1 MTTIRRPNGSI
12 IGASVIPIG
21 TGGGNIPGIWCRN
34 EHYSLLTSGVF
45 PTPSYQISILI
56 AGGGGG
62 GENGAGGAG
71 GLVIR
76 SSVTVYREAHT
87 ITIGNGGA
95 VQYDGGYSSIEGSS
109 LGLIKALGGGAG
121 GYSSI
126 YGTGHSGNDGHAGG
140 SGGGA
145 SEWRGGGVSTSP
157 GAALQPTSIW
167 GGYGNRG
174 SDASPYNRT
183 GSGGGAGGVP
193 TVNTGTGQNNGGIG
207 IFSSITGTSTMY
219 CAGGSVNAYSVS
231 YNTTG
236 AGAVNS
242 GNGGGRYSIGG
253 SGILI
258 ISYKSPGQQG
268 SGGVTTWYV
277 DGNGDKWW
285 VHKFTS
291 SGTYSG

>member
-45 PTPSYQISILI
+45 PTPSYQVTLLI

-62 GENGAGGAG
+62 GNGGAGGAG

-76 SSVTVYREAHT
+76 TNVNIYRQPHN
-87 ITIGNGGA
+87 IIIGAGGVPTTNGTETT
-95 VQYDGGYSSIEGSS
+95 IEGPS
-109 LGLIKALGGGAG
+109 LSLIKGLGGGSGGAG
-121 GYSSI
+121 TSGV
-126 YGTGHSGNDGHAGG
+126 YGAPGG
-140 SGGGA
+140 SGGGGQMWNA
-145 SEWRGGGVSTSP
+145 GGQATP
-157 GAALQPTSIW
+157 GGLAQQPGSIW
-167 GGYGNRG
+167 GGYGNNG
-174 SDASPYNRT
+174 ATGASYSRH
-183 GSGGGAGGVP
+183 GSGGGAGGAP
-193 TVNTGTGQNNGGIG
+193 RVNTSTGLNLGGIG
-207 IFSSITGTSTMY
+207 ITSSITGTATEY
-219 CAGGSVNAYSVS
+219 CAGGGVQVS
-231 YNTTG
+231 IQGT
-236 AGAVNS
+236 ANS
-242 GNGGGRYSIGG
+242 GNGGGGNWSGQGNAG
-253 SGILI
+253 SGVVI

-285 VHKFTS
+285 VHKFVS